1 MSLERRGP
9 VEHRIY
15 VSGEGLA
22 ADGLAADLD
31 TIPGVSVETRGSSDR
46 LALDPATVSM
56 VVAGLGTVNALI
68 AALGTMWA
76 AKIAASRRKPED
88 PPAVAV
94 LHLHTDLDE
103 IRVTVRPN
111 GDVIATSG
119 ALPER
124 LDDVTEVHLSRQPA

>member
-1 MSLERRGP
+1 

-22 ADGLAADLD
+22 ADGLAADLGK
-31 TIPGVSVETRGSSDR
+31 IPGVSVETRGSSDR
-46 LALDPATVSM
+46 LALDQATVSL
-56 VVAGLGTVNALI
+56 VIAGLGTVNALI

-76 AKIAASRRKPED
+76 AKIAASRRKSED

-103 IRVTVRPN
+103 IRVTVRPS

-124 LDDVTEVHLSRQPA
+124 LEDVTEVHLSRQPA

>member
-1 MSLERRGP
+1 M
-9 VEHRIY
+9 EHRIY

-31 TIPGVSVETRGSSDR
+31 AIPGVSVETRGSSDR
-46 LALDPATVSM
+46 LALDPATVSL

-68 AALGTMWA
+68 AALGSMWA
-76 AKIAASRRKPED
+76 AKIAASRRRSEE
-88 PPAVAV
+88 PPAVPV

-103 IRVTVRPN
+103 IRVTLRPS

-124 LDDVTEVHLSRQPA
+124 LEDVTEVHLSSQPA

>member
-1 MSLERRGP
+1 L

-31 TIPGVSVETRGSSDR
+31 AIPGVSVETRGSSDR
-46 LALDPATVSM
+46 LALDPATVSL

-68 AALGTMWA
+68 AALGGMWA
-76 AKIAASRRKPED
+76 AKIAASRRRSEE
-88 PPAVAV
+88 PAAV
-94 LHLHTDLDE
+94 PVLQVHTDLEE
-103 IRVTVRPN
+103 IQITLRPN
-111 GDVIATSG
+111 GEVIATSG

-124 LDDVTEVHLSRQPA
+124 LEDVTEVHLSRQPA